1 MSNAFSSGIFL
12 GIAIFHLLPEAT
24 EGFKEYFKENN
35 ITGVVT
41 KLPLAYIL
49 TFFAFTLILFVEK
62 IAFDS
67 HALIEHDHG
76 DSPEIEN
83 KDKKSESSSESEE
96 DDEQIM
102 KNLVSSTGKVG
113 SFIVENSLCKQ

>member
-1 MSNAFSSGIFL
+1 
-12 GIAIFHLLPEAT
+12 
-24 EGFKEYFKENN
+24 
-35 ITGVVT
+35 
-41 KLPLAYIL
+41 L

-76 DSPEIEN
+76 DAPELEE
-83 KDKKSESSSESEE
+83 KKSNSSTESEE

-113 SFIVENSLCKQ
+113 SFIVDNSLGKILFLNYF